1 MIFEGLHSTFKNRN
15 PMLLK
20 SYIRPTPFCHRL
32 ASRIV
37 HYHIYTAIQVLSHKL
52 RPPPDLPA
60 QARAGRP
67 AAKTEGMDRT
77 YKGGI
82 KAYWK
87 RRGYYRVDAAA
98 AQRRPPLPTAE
109 LGGGVA
115 QPPPKPED
123 GGSGRRRRR
132 GWRVRRGQLGRRLL
146 RALSPRRWLV
156 RLRDAYVSAMLRL
169 ASSPAAG
176 CGAGAPYCASTP
188 HGAAVARPLQL
199 KEYDEKVL
207 IEIYRSILERGG
219 ALPLADGA
227 GAPAAAAALR
237 LPTAV

>member
-1 MIFEGLHSTFKNRN
+1 
-15 PMLLK
+15 
-20 SYIRPTPFCHRL
+20 
-32 ASRIV
+32 
-37 HYHIYTAIQVLSHKL
+37 
-52 RPPPDLPA
+52 
-60 QARAGRP
+60 
-67 AAKTEGMDRT
+67 MDRT

-115 QPPPKPED
+115 QPPP
-123 GGSGRRRRR
+123 GGRLRPAPPP
-132 GWRVRRGQLGRRLL
+132 RVARAPGPARASLL

-169 ASSPAAG
+169 ASSPAVG
-176 CGAGAPYCASTP
+176 YGAGTPYCATTP
-188 HGAAVARPLQL
+188 HGATFGRPPQL

-207 IEIYRSILERGG
+207 VEIYRSILARGG
-219 ALPLADGA
+219 PLPLAVPGDGA
-227 GAPAAAAALR
+227 GAPAAATLR

>member
-1 MIFEGLHSTFKNRN
+1 
-15 PMLLK
+15 
-20 SYIRPTPFCHRL
+20 
-32 ASRIV
+32 
-37 HYHIYTAIQVLSHKL
+37 
-52 RPPPDLPA
+52 
-60 QARAGRP
+60 
-67 AAKTEGMDRT
+67 MDRT

-98 AQRRPPLPTAE
+98 AQRRPPIPTAE

-115 QPPPKPED
+115 QPQPPSEN
-123 GGSGRRRRR
+123 GSSARRRR

-146 RALSPRRWLV
+146 RALSPRRWIV

-169 ASSPAAG
+169 ASSPAVG
-176 CGAGAPYCASTP
+176 YGAGAPYCATTT
-188 HGAAVARPLQL
+188 HGASFARPTTQL

-207 IEIYRSILERGG
+207 VEIYRSILARGG
-219 ALPLADGA
+219 PLPLAVASDGA
-227 GAPAAAAALR
+227 GAPAAATLR

>member
-1 MIFEGLHSTFKNRN
+1 
-15 PMLLK
+15 
-20 SYIRPTPFCHRL
+20 
-32 ASRIV
+32 
-37 HYHIYTAIQVLSHKL
+37 
-52 RPPPDLPA
+52 
-60 QARAGRP
+60 
-67 AAKTEGMDRT
+67 MDRT

-115 QPPPKPED
+115 QPPPE
-123 GGSGRRRRR
+123 GGSARRRRR

-169 ASSPAAG
+169 ASSPAVG
-176 CGAGAPYCASTP
+176 YGAGTPYCATTP
-188 HGAAVARPLQL
+188 HGAAFGRPPQL

-207 IEIYRSILERGG
+207 VEIYRSILARGG
-219 ALPLADGA
+219 PLPLAVPGDGA
-227 GAPAAAAALR
+227 GAPAAATLR

>member
-1 MIFEGLHSTFKNRN
+1 
-15 PMLLK
+15 MLLK

-115 QPPPKPED
+115 QPPQPE

-156 RLRDAYVSAMLRL
+156 RLRDAYVSVMLRL
-169 ASSPAAG
+169 ASSPAVG
-176 CGAGAPYCASTP
+176 YGAGAPYCASTP

-207 IEIYRSILERGG
+207 VEIYRSILERGG

>member
-1 MIFEGLHSTFKNRN
+1 
-15 PMLLK
+15 
-20 SYIRPTPFCHRL
+20 
-32 ASRIV
+32 
-37 HYHIYTAIQVLSHKL
+37 
-52 RPPPDLPA
+52 
-60 QARAGRP
+60 
-67 AAKTEGMDRT
+67 MDRT

-109 LGGGVA
+109 LGGGIA
-115 QPPPKPED
+115 QPSPED
-123 GGSGRRRRR
+123 GSAWRRRR

-156 RLRDAYVSAMLRL
+156 KLRDAYVSAMLRL
-169 ASSPAAG
+169 ASSPAVG
-176 CGAGAPYCASTP
+176 YGAGTPYCATAP
-188 HGAAVARPLQL
+188 RGAAFAQPPQL

-207 IEIYRSILERGG
+207 VEIYRSILARGG
-219 ALPLADGA
+219 PLPLAVPGDGA
-227 GAPAAAAALR
+227 GVGAPAAPAATLR

>member
-1 MIFEGLHSTFKNRN
+1 
-15 PMLLK
+15 
-20 SYIRPTPFCHRL
+20 
-32 ASRIV
+32 
-37 HYHIYTAIQVLSHKL
+37 
-52 RPPPDLPA
+52 
-60 QARAGRP
+60 
-67 AAKTEGMDRT
+67 MDGRT

-109 LGGGVA
+109 LGGRGDGVA
-115 QPPPKPED
+115 GHQPPPP
-123 GGSGRRRRR
+123 RRLRR
-132 GWRVRRGQLGRRLL
+132 GWRVRRGGGQLGRRLL

-169 ASSPAAG
+169 ASSPAVG
-176 CGAGAPYCASTP
+176 YGAGAPYCAATTN
-188 HGAAVARPLQL
+188 HGGVAFAPRQL

-207 IEIYRSILERGG
+207 VEIYRSILARGG
-219 ALPLADGA
+219 PLPIAAEGA
-227 GAPAAAAALR
+227 AGVPAAAALR

>member
-1 MIFEGLHSTFKNRN
+1 
-15 PMLLK
+15 
-20 SYIRPTPFCHRL
+20 
-32 ASRIV
+32 
-37 HYHIYTAIQVLSHKL
+37 
-52 RPPPDLPA
+52 
-60 QARAGRP
+60 
-67 AAKTEGMDRT
+67 MDRT

-115 QPPPKPED
+115 QPQPPPAEN
-123 GGSGRRRRR
+123 GSTGRRRPRR

-169 ASSPAAG
+169 ASSPAVG
-176 CGAGAPYCASTP
+176 YGAGAPYCATTP
-188 HGAAVARPLQL
+188 HGAAYARPTQL

-207 IEIYRSILERGG
+207 VEIYRSILARGG
-219 ALPLADGA
+219 PLPLAVPSDGA
-227 GAPAAAAALR
+227 TLR

>member
-1 MIFEGLHSTFKNRN
+1 
-15 PMLLK
+15 
-20 SYIRPTPFCHRL
+20 
-32 ASRIV
+32 
-37 HYHIYTAIQVLSHKL
+37 
-52 RPPPDLPA
+52 
-60 QARAGRP
+60 
-67 AAKTEGMDRT
+67 MDRT

-115 QPPPKPED
+115 QPPPKPEN

-156 RLRDAYVSAMLRL
+156 RLRDAYVSVMLRL
-169 ASSPAAG
+169 ASSPAVG
-176 CGAGAPYCASTP
+176 YGAGAPYCASTP
-188 HGAAVARPLQL
+188 HGAAFARPPQL

-207 IEIYRSILERGG
+207 VEIYRSILARGRP
-219 ALPLADGA
+219 LPLTVPGDGA
-227 GAPAAAAALR
+227 GAVGAPAAATLR

>member
-1 MIFEGLHSTFKNRN
+1 
-15 PMLLK
+15 MLLK
-20 SYIRPTPFCHRL
+20 SILEATADCRPTPFCHSSI
-32 ASRIV
+32 ASFV
-37 HYHIYTAIQVLSHKL
+37 HHHFYTEALSYKL
-52 RPPPDLPA
+52 RPPPNPNQAFKRALPA
-60 QARAGRP
+60 
-67 AAKTEGMDRT
+67 KNEGMDRT

-115 QPPPKPED
+115 KPPQED
-123 GGSGRRRRR
+123 GSSARRRRRR
-132 GWRVRRGQLGRRLL
+132 GWRVRRGGQLGRRLL

-169 ASSPAAG
+169 ASSPAVG
-176 CGAGAPYCASTP
+176 YGAGAPYCATTP
-188 HGAAVARPLQL
+188 HGAAAYARATTQL

-207 IEIYRSILERGG
+207 VEIYRSILARGG
-219 ALPLADGA
+219 PLPVAVPGDGA
-227 GAPAAAAALR
+227 GAPAAVTLR

>member
-1 MIFEGLHSTFKNRN
+1 
-15 PMLLK
+15 
-20 SYIRPTPFCHRL
+20 
-32 ASRIV
+32 
-37 HYHIYTAIQVLSHKL
+37 
-52 RPPPDLPA
+52 
-60 QARAGRP
+60 
-67 AAKTEGMDRT
+67 MDRT

-115 QPPPKPED
+115 QPPKPED
-123 GGSGRRRRR
+123 GSGRRRRR

-169 ASSPAAG
+169 ASSPAVG
-176 CGAGAPYCASTP
+176 YGAGAPYCASTT
-188 HGAAVARPLQL
+188 HGAAFARPPQL
-199 KEYDEKVL
+199 KENDEKVL
-207 IEIYRSILERGG
+207 VEIYRSILARGG
-219 ALPLADGA
+219 PLPLAVPGDGA
-227 GAPAAAAALR
+227 GAPAAAATTLR